1 MARADKI
8 VERGKDLMNKPE
20 MIRNIGIVAHIDH
33 GKTTL
38 SDNMVA
44 GAGMIS
50 MDLAGHD
57 DHNLFMDFDPL
68 EQARGITID
77 AANVSMVH
85 EVDGKEYLINMIDTP
100 GHVDFGGDVTRAMRA
115 VDGAVVVVDAV
126 EGAMPQTETVLRQ
139 AIREGVRPVLFINKT
154 DRLINELKVEK
165 KDFAMRLGKIIDN
178 VNKLIRGMDE
188 EKFKAGWRVD
198 AANGTVAIGSAR
210 YNWAISMPVMK
221 KTGIGFD
228 QVYDYCRAGKA
239 EELAE
244 KVPLFRTVNDM
255 VVHFLPSPIEAQK
268 DRVKTIW
275 HGDWN
280 SEVGKAM
287 ATCDPNGPVALM
299 ITRIKVDP
307 HAGEIATG
315 RLFSGT
321 LRRGLE
327 LYVSGV
333 AATNRIMQ
341 TGIFMGPRRVE
352 VDAIPAGNIA
362 AVTGLHDAIVG
373 STVSSADNMT
383 PFELI
388 KHVSEPVMTVAV
400 EAKNMRDLPKV
411 VEVLRQVA
419 KEDPTLQVT
428 INEETGEHLLAGM
441 GELHLDVTV
450 TRLQRDRGVELKTSP
465 PIVVYRESIA
475 GRAGPVEGKSPN
487 HHNRF
492 YIEFEPLEPGVADAL
507 RDGKINMKMEE
518 IERRK
523 ILMDNG
529 MGKEEARSIA
539 GFYRT
544 NILLNM
550 TKGIQYLRET
560 MELILEGFEEAL
572 KNGPISREPAQGIK
586 AKLVDV
592 KLHEDAVHRGP
603 AQVIPA
609 VRQAVQAGILMADP
623 VLLEPF
629 QNVFIQVPQD
639 QMGGAMAEIQ
649 GRRGVILSMDSQGD
663 MIILKSKMPVA
674 QMFGFAGAIRSAT
687 EGRALWSTEFA
698 GFQPLPAN
706 LLLET
711 VKQIRTRKGLKPE
724 MPKPSDYL
732 KVV

>member
-1 MARADKI
+1 MARAEKI
-8 VERGKDLMNKPE
+8 VERGKALMDKPE

-50 MDLAGHD
+50 LDRAGHF
-57 DHNLFMDFDPL
+57 DHDLFMDFDPL

-85 EVDGKEYLINMIDTP
+85 EVDGKEYLINLIDTP

-139 AIREGVRPVLFINKT
+139 ALREGVRPVLFINKT
-154 DRLINELKVEK
+154 DRLINELRVEK
-165 KDFAMRLGKIIDN
+165 KDLAVRLGKVIDSI
-178 VNKLIRGMDE
+178 NKLIRGMDE
-188 EKFKAGWRVD
+188 EKYKAGWRVD
-198 AANGTVAIGSAR
+198 AAVGNVAFGSAR
-210 YNWAISMPVMK
+210 YNWAVSVPVMK

-228 QVYDYCRAGKA
+228 QVYDYCRAENM
-239 EELAE
+239 EELAD
-244 KVPLFRTVNDM
+244 KIPLYKTVNDM
-255 VVHFLPSPIEAQK
+255 VVRFLPSPIAAQK

-280 SEVGKAM
+280 SPVGKAM
-287 ATCDPNGPVALM
+287 EACDPNGPVALM

-307 HAGEIATG
+307 HAGEVATG

-321 LRRGLE
+321 LKRGLE

-333 AATNRIMQ
+333 ADTNRIMQ
-341 TGIFMGPRRVE
+341 TGVFMGPYRVE
-352 VDAIPAGNIA
+352 VEAIPAGNIV
-362 AVTGLHDAIVG
+362 AVTGLRDAIVG
-373 STVSSADNMT
+373 STVSSVDNMT
-383 PFELI
+383 PFEAI

-411 VEVLRQVA
+411 IEVLRQVA

-450 TRLQRDRGVELKTSP
+450 TRLQRDRGVELKTTP

-475 GRAGPVEGKSPN
+475 GKAGPVEGKSPN

-492 YIEFEPLEPGVADAL
+492 YIEFEPLEPGVIDAL
-507 RDGKINMKMEE
+507 KEGKISMKMEE

-523 ILMDNG
+523 ILIERGMD
-529 MGKEEARSIA
+529 KDEARSIA
-539 GFYRT
+539 GYYGT
-544 NILLNM
+544 NVLLNM

-609 VRQAVQAGILMADP
+609 VRQAVQAGILMAEP

-629 QNVFIQVPQD
+629 QNVYIQVPQD
-639 QMGGAMAEIQ
+639 QMGGAMSEIQ
-649 GRRGVILSMDSQGD
+649 GRRGMILSMDSQGD

-687 EGRALWSTEFA
+687 EGRALWSSEFA
-698 GFQPLPAN
+698 GFEPLPAN